1 MKDFNNLLL
10 YIKIMLKRNLI
21 RHHKVSFAI
30 ILFILSLTVIHTT
43 KPNFLYKKDDTF
55 REFGLGYLKKT
66 VLPIWLIVIITAIL
80 CYLSVLYYLSY
91 PSMVY

>member
-1 MKDFNNLLL
+1 MVSKRSVKDGTLA
-10 YIKIMLKRNLI
+10 IKVFEIVFLGPE
-21 RHHKVSFAI
+21 
-30 ILFILSLTVIHTT
+30 ILSLSVIHTT

-66 VLPIWLIVIITAIL
+66 VLPIWLIVIVIAIL